1 MLNHVRKRWERIWDA
16 LRSFQIIK
24 IVRRYFRSWKLE
36 VGSWRRCAPGS
47 WKLEAGSWKLEV
59 GVVAL
64 LSSLI
69 PHTPPLAPCSS
80 SSPHP
85 QRNNKNLRV
94 SALSAGVH
102 KTTSTSLPPL
112 REANKNLRAPAL
124 SAGGKKDISASP
136 RPLREANPRV
146 QRAGFSL
153 IEVVSFVVI
162 VAISFVVLVLVF
174 RNAGNFSMKG
184 DLFTQA
190 SQLAVHR
197 METIRSDTF
206 DGIDTGVEVTT
217 THGSI
222 IVTSYVYYVDPT
234 TDLETEVVGPTTM
247 KRIVVQASSP
257 ETDTITIS
265 SLYYQRPGIVY

>member
-1 MLNHVRKRWERIWDA
+1 MINHVKKPWERIGGA
-16 LRSFQIIK
+16 LHSFQIFEL
-24 IVRRYFRSWKLE
+24 VRQYYRSWKLE
-36 VGSWRRCAPGS
+36 VGSW
-47 WKLEAGSWKLEV
+47 KLGV
-59 GVVAL
+59 GVAAL
-64 LSSLI
+64 LRSLV

-85 QRNNKNLRV
+85 QRNNKNVRI
-94 SALSAGVH
+94 SAPS
-102 KTTSTSLPPL
+102 S
-112 REANKNLRAPAL
+112 
-124 SAGGKKDISASP
+124 GGKKDISAP
-136 RPLREANPRV
+136 LRPLREEIKPTASQHS

-174 RNAGNFSMKG
+174 RNAGDFSMKG
-184 DLFTQA
+184 DLLTQA

-206 DGIDTGVEVTT
+206 DGIDTWDEVTT

-222 IVTSYVYYVDPT
+222 TVTSYVYYVDPT
-234 TDLETEVVGPTTM
+234 TDLVTEVAGPTTM
-247 KRIVVQASSP
+247 KRIVVQAASP
-257 ETDTITIS
+257 ETDTVTIT

>member
-1 MLNHVRKRWERIWDA
+1 MFKDVLK
-16 LRSFQIIK
+16 K
-24 IVRRYFRSWKLE
+24 ISPPQRTQRHNYKN
-36 VGSWRRCAPGS
+36 
-47 WKLEAGSWKLEV
+47 
-59 GVVAL
+59 
-64 LSSLI
+64 LSSSI
-69 PHTPPLAPCSS
+69 FPASV
-80 SSPHP
+80 
-85 QRNNKNLRV
+85 NK
-94 SALSAGVH
+94 
-102 KTTSTSLPPL
+102 
-112 REANKNLRAPAL
+112 KNLRAPAL

-136 RPLREANPRV
+136 RPLREANKNLRASALSAGGHKTTSASLPPLREANPRA

-184 DLFTQA
+184 DLLTQA

-197 METIRSDTF
+197 METIRSNTF
-206 DGIDTGVEVTT
+206 DGIDTWDEITT